1 MTSMVYK
8 AVHPKRD
15 NSTESANTAT
25 PICKTH
31 EFHPTAYA
39 CIEAY

>member
-15 NSTESANTAT
+15 NSANTAT